1 MTRLS
6 EHGLHDLA
14 VRRTG
19 LSNFGDSDY
28 LEGLREVLA
37 AVCQRP
43 RSEKLDKLVEGRVIQ
58 ALTGRLYSERNWR
71 AHPGYAQVK
80 ITAPIMITGM
90 SRSGTS
96 ALHQLLAMD
105 EQFQWIP
112 HWIAQRP
119 TVRRARELWP
129 TDPAYI
135 ARAAELEDERRSN
148 PAMRSAHNIEAELPE
163 ECINVMSQSFITM
176 TFITTVPL
184 PRYRAWFFQQDETSS
199 YQRYADNLRLIGMEE
214 DDRKPWLL
222 KNPSHTGAMQALL
235 SVFPD
240 ARIIVTHRDPVEA
253 VSSGTSLT
261 KIVSGDLWEPG
272 EAGRTRI
279 EVGLHNVTQ
288 LQKARDRHPN
298 NFHDVYYRQ
307 FMADPMTVVT
317 GIYRRF
323 GLALSPAAETRM
335 RAWIAQNPQG
345 KFGKHRYSAEQ
356 LELDTGEIRRRF
368 ANYIQHYQLS

>member
-6 EHGLHDLA
+6 EPALHELA
-14 VRRTG
+14 VRTTG
-19 LSNFGDSDY
+19 LSDFGNSGY
-28 LEGLREVLA
+28 LDGLREILA
-37 AVCQRP
+37 AVSERP
-43 RSEKLDKLVEGRVIQ
+43 HSENLDKLVETRVIQ
-58 ALTGRLYSERNWR
+58 ALTGRLYSEHNWR
-71 AHPGYAQVK
+71 AHPGYRQVR

-90 SRSGTS
+90 SPSGTS

-119 TVRRARELWP
+119 TVRGARELWP
-129 TDPAYI
+129 MDPAYI
-135 ARAAELEDERRSN
+135 ARAAELADERRSN

-176 TFITTVPL
+176 AFITTVPL

-199 YQRYADNLRLIGMEE
+199 YKRYADNLRLIGMEE
-214 DDRKPWLL
+214 NDRKPWLL
-222 KNPSHTGAMQALL
+222 KNPSHTGSMQALL
-235 SVFPD
+235 NVFPD

-261 KIVSGDLWEPG
+261 KIVSGELWEPG
-272 EAGRTRI
+272 EAGRTRL
-279 EVGLHNVTQ
+279 EVGLHNVAQ
-288 LQKARDRHPN
+288 LQKARDHRPD

-317 GIYRRF
+317 GVYRHF
-323 GLALSPAAETRM
+323 GLALSAAAEIRM

-345 KFGKHRYSAEQ
+345 KFGKHRYDAEH

-368 ANYIQHYQLS
+368 ANYIKHYQLS